1 MSQRL
6 PVAAAAAEHRPLK
19 KVILETPE
27 IQDYR
32 LEEVQSSPKLAKRE
46 NFHHMEVTI
55 KEKINRDAI
64 SEKSGL
70 SDDIRGKS
78 PEHQRNLIPL
88 AKQQSVLKKNR
99 RAQEEQIQIPNDSRI
114 YLRIFF
120 FTLYLLISF
129 AILGLT
135 LFLILTKTSRATPP
149 LFKYTLFVIC
159 FAIVMFPIIVLSR
172 HKASIVFI
180 GILVLIFLATS
191 ALAVVLAMAP
201 LTTCGDP
208 SYVEAHALTDNVQLR
223 CQLVQAEC
231 ALLWLGRGSF
241 RD

>member
-1 MSQRL
+1 
-6 PVAAAAAEHRPLK
+6 
-19 KVILETPE
+19 
-27 IQDYR
+27 
-32 LEEVQSSPKLAKRE
+32 
-46 NFHHMEVTI
+46 MEVTI
-55 KEKINRDAI
+55 KENFNRNDIN
-64 SEKSGL
+64 EKSGP
-70 SDDIRGKS
+70 SDDIKGKS
-78 PEHQRNLIPL
+78 PESQRHAIPL
-88 AKQQSVLKKNR
+88 ARRQSVLKKNR
-99 RAQEEQIQIPNDSRI
+99 RTQEEGEIQIPTYSRT

-129 AILGLT
+129 GILGLT

-180 GILVLIFLATS
+180 GILVMIFLATS

-208 SYVEAHALTDNVQLR
+208 SYVEAHALTDNVELR

-231 ALLWLGRGSF
+231 ALLWLGRRSF
-241 RD
+241 RR

>member
-1 MSQRL
+1 VSQRL
-6 PVAAAAAEHRPLK
+6 PVATTAEHRPLK

-32 LEEVQSSPKLAKRE
+32 LEEIQSSPKLAKRE
-46 NFHHMEVTI
+46 NFRHMEVTI
-55 KEKINRDAI
+55 KEKFNRNYIN
-64 SEKSGL
+64 EKSSP
-70 SDDIRGKS
+70 SDDINGKS
-78 PEHQRNLIPL
+78 PEHQRNPIPL
-88 AKQQSVLKKNR
+88 AKRQSVLKRNR
-99 RAQEEQIQIPNDSRI
+99 RAQEEQIQIPNDSLMV
-114 YLRIFF
+114 LRTIF

-129 AILGLT
+129 SILGLT

-172 HKASIVFI
+172 HKASIVFM

-201 LTTCGDP
+201 LKTCGDP
-208 SYVEAHALTDNVQLR
+208 SYVEAHSLTDNVPLR

-231 ALLWLGRGSF
+231 ALLWLGRCSF